1 MTADDSRVVVRA
13 PQLADVP
20 AMARVL
26 VQSWRETYRGLVAD
40 AVLDDPE
47 FVPARERYWTAA
59 LTDPQ
64 YAQNRAAVAEQNG
77 ELVGVAMTGTLLDPG
92 PWDRQLYVLY
102 VLEQAHGSGAG
113 SALLDAVL
121 DRAESAVLWVADPN
135 PRAQAFYR
143 REGFEPDGGERTD
156 DGVRAIRMVRAPSRG

>member
-26 VQSWRETYRGLVAD
+26 VQSWRETYRGLVAV
-40 AVLDDPE
+40 AVLVDAE

-143 REGFEPDGGERTD
+143 RNGFVADGARKVAESWENL
-156 DGVRAIRMVRAPSRG
+156 AEIRMVR